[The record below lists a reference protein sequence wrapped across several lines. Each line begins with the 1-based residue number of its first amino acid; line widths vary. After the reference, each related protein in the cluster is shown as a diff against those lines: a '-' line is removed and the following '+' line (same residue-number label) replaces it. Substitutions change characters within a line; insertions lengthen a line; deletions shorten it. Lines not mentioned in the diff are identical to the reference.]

1 MKKLIILLC
10 FFRGLD
16 CLYPQKKIVEFS
28 LKKVPDNKILIK
40 DKNDATEF
48 EIILTSVNLDV
59 NYVHLEV
66 S

>member
-1 MKKLIILLC
+1 MKKLIIFLC

>member
-1 MKKLIILLC
+1 M
-10 FFRGLD
+10 
-16 CLYPQKKIVEFS
+16 EFS